1 MMKTPGA
8 VLLLLLWLVACVG
21 AADQCLPQVTA
32 ELREMSRL
40 LEQQRVEFTN
50 AKAALE
56 KKIQET
62 QTQKD
67 APVAFS
73 ASFDMREDLHIGPF
87 NQDTTLVFNYTF
99 TNVGNH
105 YNTSTGVFTAPVCGV
120 YQFHYHVFAS
130 GVKGTGANLERNG
143 HHVVSAYNH
152 LAPDGHDVNTSQTVS
167 IELREGDKV
176 CLRLERGWWVAA
188 YTAHQ
193 TTFSG
198 QLLFEA
204 KQLPSGLHPPLDCV
218 QPQ

>member
-8 VLLLLLWLVACVG
+8 VLLLLWLVACVG

-62 QTQKD
+62 ELEHRWTD
-67 APVAFS
+67 TYVAFS

-87 NQDTTLVFNYTF
+87 DKDTTLVFNHTF
-99 TNVGNH
+99 INVGNH
-105 YNTSTGVFTAPVCGV
+105 YDTSTGVFTAPMNAV
-120 YQFHYHVFAS
+120 YQFHYHVFA
-130 GVKGTGANLERNG
+130 GGDHRAGAKLERNG
-143 HHVVSAYNH
+143 QHVVSAYNH
-152 LAPDGHDVNTSQTVS
+152 VAPHDINTSQTVN
-167 IELREGDKV
+167 IELQEGDKV
-176 CLRLERGWWVAA
+176 RLRLERGWWVAA
-188 YTAHQ
+188 YTGHL

-198 QLLFEA
+198 LLLFE
-204 KQLPSGLHPPLDCV
+204 PTRYNP
-218 QPQ
+218 